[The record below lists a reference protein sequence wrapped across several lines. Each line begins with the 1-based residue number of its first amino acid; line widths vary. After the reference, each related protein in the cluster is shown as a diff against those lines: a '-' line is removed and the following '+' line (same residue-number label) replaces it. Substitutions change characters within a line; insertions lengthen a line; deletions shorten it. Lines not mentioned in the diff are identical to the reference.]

1 VYQFSTVIYSRPA
14 RAQKN
19 KQIITLRIQKNC
31 GCPPTLPKTPT
42 PNTKRNLFHVI
53 LVLENINTM
62 AASVTA
68 TATAHA
74 PLPAQSDVSNPL
86 IASSV
91 TWCLLGLI

>member
-1 VYQFSTVIYSRPA
+1 VYQFSTVFIAGR
-14 RAQKN
+14 RAPEKN

-31 GCPPTLPKTPT
+31 GCTPTLPKTPT